1 MEHSK
6 KYEKVKHYYDSGLWT
21 INMVYNAVIKFW
33 ITPEEYEEITNE
45 QFPLPVPDGTTE
57 DYALV
62 GKILMGVEE

>member
-1 MEHSK
+1 M
-6 KYEKVKHYYDSGLWT
+6 T
-21 INMVYNAVIKFW
+21 YNAVIKFW